1 MILRTSF
8 VSSLCVYV
16 LIESHPSFLFFSLSL
31 SDQKVF
37 PFFLLLR
44 HTHTHTYGKA
54 IEGSSRPNSR
64 PISYFVSCA
73 ELSFC
78 FDFHIKIRR
87 RTSCANLQCVTNIFS
102 LFFLSIQVPSGSV
115 VQSAFCINYTLQ
127 LLSLVPVF
135 FVLFFF
141 FFCVRRVCLTE
152 RNRASFPRYIKTW
165 SKSQT
170 CRQVVPLCAGRDVA
184 SMAIQP
190 RKGCVQYA
198 SKR

>member
-1 MILRTSF
+1 VYTCSLNRTPVFS
-8 VSSLCVYV
+8 
-16 LIESHPSFLFFSLSL
+16 FSLSL

-44 HTHTHTYGKA
+44 HTHTYGKA

-64 PISYFVSCA
+64 PISCFVCCA

-87 RTSCANLQCVTNIFS
+87 RTSCANLQYVTNIFS
-102 LFFLSIQVPSGSV
+102 LFFLLIQVPSGSV
-115 VQSAFCINYTLQ
+115 VQSAFCKNYTLQ

-135 FVLFFF
+135 FVLFF

-152 RNRASFPRYIKTW
+152 RNRASFPRCIKTW

-190 RKGCVQYA
+190 RKGCVLSA